1 MLKHLVMIFLLIL
14 AQSLVSVVPNECAKR
29 GYVYN
34 SSDYEEHNL
43 DTSNGP
49 CTSRKRS
56 NFFLTIHIHAHT
68 HKQMIVRFCVKLRK
82 SVNMYPSYLVQPKT
96 CVIYISTMRTA
107 ELTSSKRKM
116 KMERTRLDSASLK
129 GTIAPH
135 S

>member
-14 AQSLVSVVPNECAKR
+14 VQSLVSVVPNECAKR

-56 NFFLTIHIHAHT
+56 YFFLTMHIHTHT

-82 SVNMYPSYLVQPKT
+82 SVNMYPSYGHWNAHVLCSNCCASYVSQKG
-96 CVIYISTMRTA
+96 RTYQEKQECTQNDRVGNA
-107 ELTSSKRKM
+107 QNKWS
-116 KMERTRLDSASLK
+116 
-129 GTIAPH
+129 
-135 S
+135 